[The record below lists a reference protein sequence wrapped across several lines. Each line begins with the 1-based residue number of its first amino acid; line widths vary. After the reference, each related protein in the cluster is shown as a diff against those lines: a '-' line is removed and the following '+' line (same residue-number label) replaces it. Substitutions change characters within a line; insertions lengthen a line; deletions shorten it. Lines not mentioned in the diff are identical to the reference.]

1 MAHYRGDIVAGSLLV
16 SESRKI
22 ADLLIQGYA
31 PDKIPDKTLEDNLL
45 QKRSPVTAKRQ
56 ARLILNRLS
65 GLDREF
71 WYLIRDGS
79 HDQAA
84 QILLCFALKHTRLLG
99 DFIRL
104 VIQPKI
110 KTFQKEIAF
119 QDWNDF
125 FEQCLIL
132 DPEIGKWSEA
142 TRTKIR
148 RVIFTVLVQAGIMD
162 SAKSRRIQPFH
173 LHREVRELLEKH
185 DESYILKCLEI
196 FK

>member
-1 MAHYRGDIVAGSLLV
+1 MTHYKGDIVAGSLLV

-31 PDKIPDKTLEDNLL
+31 PDKIPDKILEDNLL

-71 WYLIRDGS
+71 WYLTRDGS

-84 QILLCFALKHTRLLG
+84 QILLCSTLKHTRLLG

-110 KTFQKEIAF
+110 KAFQKETVL

-125 FEQCLIL
+125 FEQCRAHERAGLQHCIL
-132 DPEIGKWSEA
+132 FFMVARCRYGHSA
-142 TRTKIR
+142 RKIPGGTGR
-148 RVIFTVLVQAGIMD
+148 
-162 SAKSRRIQPFH
+162 P
-173 LHREVRELLEKH
+173 
-185 DESYILKCLEI
+185 
-196 FK
+196 

>member
-1 MAHYRGDIVAGSLLV
+1 MTHYKGDIVAGSLLV

-71 WYLIRDGS
+71 WYLTRDGS

-84 QILLCFALKHTRLLG
+84 QILLCSTLKHTRLLG

-110 KTFQKEIAF
+110 KAFQKETVL

-125 FEQCLIL
+125 FEQCRAHERAGLQHCIL
-132 DPEIGKWSEA
+132 FFMVARCRYGHSA
-142 TRTKIR
+142 RKIPGGTGR
-148 RVIFTVLVQAGIMD
+148 
-162 SAKSRRIQPFH
+162 P
-173 LHREVRELLEKH
+173 
-185 DESYILKCLEI
+185 
-196 FK
+196 

>member
-84 QILLCFALKHTRLLG
+84 QILLCSALKHTRLLG